1 MGVGAVREPPLRLPH
16 TGVPLLA
23 PWGVSYDADL
33 VYRTLVEC
41 GPQSLDDLHRALDLP
56 ARRVRVALD
65 ELGGAHAVHLMPGHG
80 GRLDSRRWRPAAP
93 DAVVAK
99 LCRRGLSPAARET
112 RRLADL
118 IGPDLDLPATLDRP
132 AAGRALDGVDRVRS
146 RLAELSRTARFEHL
160 SMHPEPTFSAAAVK
174 AAAEPDHDLVDHG
187 ITVWSLGVPPG
198 GGDATAA
205 HTAQLVNHGMEY
217 RELPALPAKM
227 FVFDRR
233 TAIIPMDQSNP
244 RKGAME
250 LTEPT
255 VVRDVV
261 GWFLRHWF
269 RATAPCPAAPF
280 DVTLTDRER
289 RLVDLLDAGHTDA
302 TAATRLGVSQRTVTH
317 VLRGLMDRLHV
328 QNRFQLGL
336 VLGSGRTQPSRENS

>member
-1 MGVGAVREPPLRLPH
+1 MREPELRLPH

-23 PWGVSYDADL
+23 PWGVSYEADL

-41 GPQSLDDLHRALDLP
+41 GPQSLDDLRRALGLP

-65 ELGGAHAVHLMPGHG
+65 ELGGAHAVHLMPSQNGNG
-80 GRLDSRRWRPAAP
+80 GRPDARRWRPTAT
-93 DAVVAK
+93 DTVVAT
-99 LCRRGLSPAARET
+99 LRRRGLSPAARET

-118 IGPDLDLPATLDRP
+118 IGPGLDLPDALDRP
-132 AAGRALDGVDRVRS
+132 AAGRTLDGVDRVRS
-146 RLAELSRTARFEHL
+146 RLAELSRTARVEHL

-174 AAAEPDHDLVDHG
+174 AATEPDHDVVDRG
-187 ITVWSLGVPPG
+187 IAVWSLGVPPG

-205 HTAQLVNHGMEY
+205 HTAQLVNRGLEY

-233 TAIIPMDQSNP
+233 TAIIPIDPSNL
-244 RKGAME
+244 RRGALE

-255 VVRDVV
+255 VVRDLVA
-261 GWFLRHWF
+261 WFLRHWF
-269 RATAPCPAAPF
+269 RATAPGPTAPF

-336 VLGSGRTQPSRENS
+336 VLGAGRTVLRENS